1 MTREEKIQELIDK
14 YTNEKQTKS
23 VLEFS
28 LVHKGEPKPYS
39 RPRFT
44 RFGKGKRGHCYNT
57 REDYM
62 NKLKDDFMESMEI
75 DNIAKI
81 NELIN
86 NHVEYY
92 VYVTGRFFI
101 KIPKSDSIDV
111 TAKKIA
117 GIKRPTVKRGDVDNY
132 IKLILDVLHD
142 VVYDDDKNVVGIT
155 AEKYY
160 STDPRIE
167 LDIKIEYKETGDNE

>member
-1 MTREEKIQELIDK
+1 MTREEKIQQLLNK
-14 YTNEKQTKS
+14 YSNEKQTNS

-44 RFGKGKRGHCYNT
+44 RFGRGGRGHCYNI
-57 REDYM
+57 RENYM
-62 NKLKDDFMESMEI
+62 NELKDDFLESMNIEH
-75 DNIAKI
+75 IAKI

-86 NHVEYY
+86 KHIEYY
-92 VYVTGRFFI
+92 VYVSGKFFI
-101 KIPKSDSIDV
+101 PIPKSDSIDT

-117 GIKRPTVKRGDVDNY
+117 GIIRPTVKRGDVDNY
-132 IKLILDVLHD
+132 MKLILDVLHD
-142 VVYDDDKNVVGIT
+142 VVYDDDKNVIGIT

-160 STDPRIE
+160 STEPRIE
-167 LDIKIEYKETGDNE
+167 LNIRIEYKGADNE

>member
-1 MTREEKIQELIDK
+1 MTREEKIQELINK

-44 RFGKGKRGHCYNT
+44 RFGKGGRGHCYNI

-62 NKLKDDFMESMEI
+62 NKLKDAFMESMEI

-101 KIPKSDSIDV
+101 TIPKSDSIDT

-117 GIKRPTVKRGDVDNY
+117 GIKRPTVKRGDIDNY
-132 IKLILDVLHD
+132 IKLILDVLYNYQYLH
-142 VVYDDDKNVVGIT
+142 V
-155 AEKYY
+155 
-160 STDPRIE
+160 
-167 LDIKIEYKETGDNE
+167 